1 MKDLILTILNIL
13 KYAGKAVTI
22 FRNFII
28 NTLFLILLIFIG
40 VTLYFKEERPIA
52 FDSALLLSI
61 SGNIVE
67 EKKVI
72 DPLNELFN
80 ESIGFSKLPEET
92 LLQDILDAINSAAD
106 DDRISAI
113 VLDMRTMG
121 TSSFNQIK
129 DIGEALDTFKL
140 SGKPVIAAE
149 DFYTQNKYL
158 LASYADKI
166 FLNPVGVIDLHGLG
180 AYRLYFKDALEKLKI
195 NYHVF
200 RVGTYKSAL
209 EPITRNSMSE
219 DAKSQNLEWLNAL
232 WNSYTEDIVERRNI
246 DKKTIDQYTNKISDL
261 LNEHGGDTA
270 QLALKINLVD
280 ELKTRQELRS
290 YLIGLTGKSHSR
302 GFKYVTLKEYL
313 EQVTRSYQYNGSNG
327 QSIGIIIAQGDIL
340 TGEQSPGNIG
350 SDTLLRVIRKAREDK
365 SIKAVV
371 LRVDSGG
378 GSVFASE
385 IIRRELNELRNS
397 GKPLV
402 ISMGSMAASG
412 GYWIAAEADE
422 IWAYPT
428 TLTGSIGIFG
438 AIPTFENSLAHIGV
452 YSDGIGTT
460 NLSAGMN
467 ISQPLNPEIK
477 NAIQIGIEHGY
488 EQFLDIV
495 SEGRDIQAE
504 NLQRIAEGR
513 VFDGITAQDLGLVD
527 KIGNLAN
534 AIESAAELANL
545 QNYSARYIRSSASFS
560 EKLMQRLQNTLNSFA
575 LKVNIPDYLLAKIQ
589 FLKQSVTSITL
600 FNDPKGLYAHCMIHY
615 F

>member
-1 MKDLILTILNIL
+1 MKDLFLTIFNIL
-13 KYAGKAVTI
+13 KYAGKVVTV

-28 NTLFLILLIFIG
+28 NTLFLILLIFVV
-40 VTLYFKEERPIA
+40 VTLYFKDERSISP
-52 FDSALLLSI
+52 DTALLLSI

-67 EKKVI
+67 QKKVI
-72 DPLNELFN
+72 DPINELFN

-92 LLQDILDAINSAAD
+92 LLQDILDAIHSAAD
-106 DDRISAI
+106 DNRINAI
-113 VLDMRTMG
+113 VLDLRSMG
-121 TSSFNQIK
+121 ASSFNQIN
-129 DIGEALDTFKL
+129 DIGDALNTFKRT
-140 SGKPVIAAE
+140 GKPVIAAE

-158 LASYADKI
+158 LASYADRI
-166 FLNPVGVIDLHGLG
+166 FLNPIGVIDLHGLG
-180 AYRLYFKDALEKLKI
+180 AYRLYFKDALEKLKV

-209 EPITRNSMSE
+209 EPFTRNSMSD
-219 DAKSQNLEWLNAL
+219 DAKSQNLEWLNVL
-232 WNSYTEDIVERRNI
+232 WNSYLEDIIERRNI
-246 DKKTIDQYTNKISDL
+246 DKTTIDKYTNRISEL
-261 LNEHGGDTA
+261 LQQYGGDTA
-270 QLALKINLVD
+270 RLALNINLVD

-290 YLIGLTGKSHSR
+290 YLVGLTGKSHSR

-313 EQVTRSYQYNGSNG
+313 EQVTRSYLDNGVD
-327 QSIGIIIAQGDIL
+327 QQKIGIIIAQGNIL

-350 SDTLLRVIRKAREDK
+350 SDTLVRVIRKARENE

-385 IIRRELNELRNS
+385 IIRRELSNLRSS

-438 AIPTFENSLAHIGV
+438 AIPTFEKSLAHLGIYGDGV
-452 YSDGIGTT
+452 GTT
-460 NLSAGMN
+460 DLAGGLNLT
-467 ISQPLNPEIK
+467 QPLNPEIK
-477 NAIQIGIEHGY
+477 DAVQLGIEHGY
-488 EQFLDIV
+488 KQFLTIV
-495 SEGRDIQAE
+495 SEGRDIQDE

-513 VFDGITAQDLGLVD
+513 VFDGMTAKDLGLVD
-527 KIGNLAN
+527 KIGNLAS

-545 QNYSARYIRSSASFS
+545 QNYSAHYIRSGATFS
-560 EKLMQRLQNTLNSFA
+560 EKLMQQLQNTLYGFA
-575 LKVNIPDYLLAKIQ
+575 VNLNFPDFLVEKIQ
-589 FLKQSVTSITL
+589 TIKQSVSSFML